1 MTNQIECERCNH
13 RINYD
18 DSAPK
23 FCSECGQP
31 LLSGLSSISVDD
43 TVSRSPGTPISI
55 DDATVAPDQTG
66 PINQQHIE
74 RFDLKNVGPYRLI
87 RKLGQGGM
95 GTVYEAQHNENGRS
109 VALKLL
115 SPEVRGTEEMVQ
127 RFRRESQIAAS
138 INHPRSTFVYE
149 SGEHEGQ
156 LFITMELMS
165 GGTLKEIVAEE
176 GPLPVGR
183 AVDYVLDMIDGLI
196 VAHNAGIV
204 HRDLKPSNSFVDNE
218 GRIKVGDFGLAKS
231 FVVDSSLTQTGT
243 FMGTPQYAAPEQIR
257 NSDIDERT
265 DIYALGGT
273 LFYLLTGRAPFV
285 GNPAQVISSIAS
297 DTPPLVN
304 QFAKAVPRPLVRLI
318 AQTLEKDPDRRPY
331 NLNMLRDGLLPF
343 STRGAVTAD
352 LGSRMAAF
360 FIDAF
365 FASLLSMVPNFS
377 LMLIF
382 MAASVVYG
390 FTFNPQLV
398 STFAVVPFLIAYF
411 AVSEHWWGRTFGKW
425 LMGLRVVDQ
434 DLELPSW
441 LAAFVRAA
449 FIPGLTTICTSV
461 ASNYIM
467 SGTEPA
473 DLFDAVAFVSLIQA
487 VGLFVYVPLL
497 LLFTT
502 ARKENGYQ
510 GFHGML
516 SGTRVVRISGDLT
529 SRAVSKFAITAPK
542 ALTKKLVK
550 EPFEI
555 VGEFSAGMH
564 GHRVFLGNDQELQR
578 PVWVFE
584 IDHENPIS
592 EQRRNLLRTNRLR
605 VIDESAGED
614 QSWYATES
622 VPGLPLVDLIGEVE
636 FDWAS
641 FYPMIRDV
649 AHELECSINSDML
662 PENFSI
668 DHIWLDHTGHVRILD
683 HTVTSTKFSRNQAK
697 GKSIG
702 NGKPG
707 SPSKV
712 IEDLLTLFMSQHSY
726 PVAVIDFQRE
736 LAKRHSDPGVFRWV
750 IEEMNSMAERIVSW
764 TRIDRIG
771 MLAMTFGFEFG
782 VYNALMFAFA
792 YLLMLFDFSVLTSTI
807 VSLLGCVLLT
817 FGAGYISNGGIAIRL
832 MNMALRRFKDS
843 AAAPQWQ
850 CGLRNMTAWLP
861 WSFAFGCLLLILFHQ
876 SHKDPSVMT
885 INASTSQ
892 VAFASLLFSLIPTA
906 IGLAGIIF
914 ALYDVRR
921 GLPDR
926 ITGTVLMRR

>member
-23 FCSECGQP
+23 FCSECGQS
-31 LLSGLSSISVDD
+31 LTGAGSSFSSDD
-43 TVSRSPGTPISI
+43 TVSRSPGTPVVF
-55 DDATVAPDQTG
+55 DDATLPPDQTG
-66 PINQQHIE
+66 PVSKKHVE
-74 RFDLKNVGPYRLI
+74 RFDLQSVGPYRLV

-95 GTVYEAQHNENGRS
+95 GTVYEAQHTENGRN

-115 SPEVRGTEEMVQ
+115 SPEVRGTDEMVQ

-165 GGTLKEIVAEE
+165 GGTLKEVVAAE

-257 NSDIDERT
+257 NANIDERT

-297 DTPPLVN
+297 DTPPAVN
-304 QFAKAVPRPLVRLI
+304 QFAKAVPRSLVSLI
-318 AQTLEKDPDRRPY
+318 ALTLEKDPDRRPY

-365 FASLLSMVPNFS
+365 FASMLSQIPNLALS
-377 LMLIF
+377 LF
-382 MAASVVYG
+382 MMGVNVAYG
-390 FTFNPQLV
+390 WNFNPQIV
-398 STFAVVPFLIAYF
+398 SMFAVVLFLILYF
-411 AVSEHWWGRTFGKW
+411 ATSEHLWGRTLGKW

-434 DLELPSW
+434 DLELPGW

-449 FIPGLTTICTSV
+449 FIPGLTTTCTTL
-461 ASNYIM
+461 ASIYLM
-467 SGTEPA
+467 SGTDPT
-473 DLFDAVAFVSLIQA
+473 DLFDALAFISSIQA

-497 LLFTT
+497 MLFAT
-502 ARKENGYQ
+502 ARRENGFQ

-529 SRAVSKFAITAPK
+529 SCEISKFAITAPQ
-542 ALTKKLVK
+542 ASQENLTLDQ
-550 EPFEI
+550 FQI
-555 VGEFSAGMH
+555 VGKFTEDQEQSH
-564 GHRVFLGNDQELQR
+564 QVLLGHDQELQR
-578 PVWVFE
+578 PIWIFE
-584 IDHENPIS
+584 FNQKDPITD
-592 EQRRNLLRTNRLR
+592 QRRHLLRSNRLR
-605 VIDESAGED
+605 VINESTSDD

-622 VPGLPLVDLIGEVE
+622 VPGLPLIDLFGQVDFG
-636 FDWAS
+636 WAS
-641 FYPMIRDV
+641 FYPMIRDI
-649 AHELECSINSDML
+649 AHELECSRNSDML
-662 PENFSI
+662 PEDFSI
-668 DHIWLDHTGHVRILD
+668 DHVWVDHTGNVRILD
-683 HTVTSTKFSRNQAK
+683 HTVTKSRVSKYNAAREEDNR
-697 GKSIG
+697 GS
-702 NGKPG
+702 
-707 SPSKV
+707 SPSRV
-712 IEDLLTLFMSQHSY
+712 IEQILMLFMERHSY
-726 PVAVIDFQRE
+726 PVAAIDFQQG
-736 LAKRHSDPGVFRWV
+736 LAKRHNDPNVFTWIV
-750 IEEMNSMAERIVSW
+750 EQMNAMAEKIVSW

-782 VYNALMFAFA
+782 VYNSLMFAIA
-792 YLLMLFDFSVLTSTI
+792 YAFMLFNFSVTTSTAI
-807 VSLLGCVLLT
+807 SLFASMLLT
-817 FGAGYISNGGIAIRL
+817 FGFGYFFHGGIAIRL
-832 MNMALRRFKDS
+832 MNMALRTFKGS
-843 AAAPQWQ
+843 VAAPQWQ
-850 CGLRNMTAWLP
+850 CGLRNMVAWLP
-861 WSFAFGCLLLILFHQ
+861 WSFAFGSLLLILFHQ
-876 SHKDPSVMT
+876 SHEEPTLLQIDV
-885 INASTSQ
+885 STSQ
-892 VAFASLLFSLIPTA
+892 VAVASIMFSLLPTA
-906 IGLAGIIF
+906 IALGGIIF
-914 ALYDVRR
+914 AIYDVRR
-921 GLPDR
+921 GIPDR
-926 ITGTVLMRR
+926 IAGTVMMRR